1 MIFLLFPRKLSGII
15 FSAFLVYFWGIF
27 GVFFGILVKKLPEI
41 SQICITLINQFK
53 QTPAP
58 PKASKYEEEL
68 EKIKLDLATISTTFL
83 LTKNMR
89 SKWRSEAPEVEEY
102 DQVQET
108 AEEETEKVE
117 ETVEEEAKEDEP
129 DANDQEKDET
139 VIDIE

>member
-1 MIFLLFPRKLSGII
+1 M
-15 FSAFLVYFWGIF
+15 
-27 GVFFGILVKKLPEI
+27 
-41 SQICITLINQFK
+41 
-53 QTPAP
+53 
-58 PKASKYEEEL
+58 
-68 EKIKLDLATISTTFL
+68 ATISTTFL

-129 DANDQEKDET
+129 DANDQEKEET